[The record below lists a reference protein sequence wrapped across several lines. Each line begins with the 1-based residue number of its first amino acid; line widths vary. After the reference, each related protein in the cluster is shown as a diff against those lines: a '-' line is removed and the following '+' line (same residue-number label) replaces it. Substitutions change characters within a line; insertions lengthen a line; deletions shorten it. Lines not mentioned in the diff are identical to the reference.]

1 MNDDKTINLTAT
13 IDGTSYNVSYNID
26 EVKRIYETLGIS
38 YAVQPSSVASVAST
52 PDATTAT
59 SPTTAPAPAPDTK
72 LPPESLQR
80 NGEIENNKNKIE
92 TELNEGIMNL
102 FKFRKDIINE
112 ICNANVITDENKG
125 KWCNLD
131 DLSTN
136 EDNSVGQTILDIN
149 TKYAEIE
156 NEILNYATHNDVN
169 FENSIRS
176 IININDKLYINP
188 ENSENSE
195 NPYNPDIAK
204 YIQILEAEKNL
215 KGLERQYTELRNNI
229 KTTKDKENIVNIY
242 NNKIEKYIE
251 LRKLT
256 GKINN
261 SKWTKMDYSS
271 LKGFSENVKL
281 DNNITDKNKKVTN
294 YKTELN
300 NVIEKMKEYTNI
312 IFDEYNEFADTK
324 KIDNYD
330 NAIKS
335 LGIFRNKFQ
344 QLYGGKKTRK
354 RSRNAHKQTRKQY
367 PKKK

>member
-1 MNDDKTINLTAT
+1 MSDDKTINLTAT
-13 IDGTSYNVSYNID
+13 INNQQYTVSYDIE
-26 EVKRIYETLGIS
+26 EVKRIYDKLGIS
-38 YAVQPSSVASVAST
+38 SAVQPSSVTVE
-52 PDATTAT
+52 ATTEASAT
-59 SPTTAPAPAPDTK
+59 EAAPATEAVADTK
-72 LPPESLQR
+72 LPPEHLPR
-80 NGEIENNKNKIE
+80 DEEKDNTKKAIE
-92 TELNEGIMNL
+92 TDLNTKIMNL
-102 FKFRKDIINE
+102 FEFRKDIINE
-112 ICNANVITDENKG
+112 ICNEKTDITDENKG

-136 EDNSVGQTILDIN
+136 EDNSVGQTTLNIN

-156 NEILNYATHNDVN
+156 NEILNYAKDKDVN

-176 IININDKLYINP
+176 IININNKLYVNP
-188 ENSENSE
+188 ANSE

-204 YIQILEAEKNL
+204 YIQILEAEKKL
-215 KGLERQYTELRNNI
+215 KELEGQYTELRNNI
-229 KTTKDKENIVNIY
+229 KAPEYKEHIVNNY

-271 LKGFSENVKL
+271 LKGLSENVIVT
-281 DNNITDKNKKVTN
+281 NEITNKNKNATN
-294 YKTELN
+294 YKKELN

-312 IFDEYNEFADTK
+312 IFDEYNKLADTK

-330 NAIKS
+330 KAIKS
-335 LGIFRNKFQ
+335 WGIIRNPFK
-344 QLYGGKKTRK
+344 QLHGGKKTRK
-354 RSRNAHKQTRKQY
+354 RSSRNAHKQTRKQY